1 MKKPKKNIQDFGI
14 FKKKNKY
21 KKKALENFRICE
33 KNLAD
38 SDADR
43 YSDSVNF
50 FLMLKKF

>member
-38 SDADR
+38 SDTDR
-43 YSDSVNF
+43 HPYI
-50 FLMLKKF
+50 FLIIYNQDF